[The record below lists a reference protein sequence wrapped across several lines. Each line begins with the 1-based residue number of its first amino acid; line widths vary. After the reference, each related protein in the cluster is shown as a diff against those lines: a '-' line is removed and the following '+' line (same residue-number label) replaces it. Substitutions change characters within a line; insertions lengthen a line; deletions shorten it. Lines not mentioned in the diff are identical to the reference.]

1 MSPLTPQ
8 QQRVVAH
15 DKGPAL
21 VFATAGAGKTT
32 TMTARIER
40 LVRQRVFLPREILA
54 TSFNRDAAESI
65 RRNLKRRG
73 VEGVQV
79 QTLHGL
85 GYGVVRQAGK
95 LGLLPSTA
103 ENSSGNSSGFDGIE
117 RRILW
122 ATLDE
127 ARRRKVEFSAELNR
141 LDQDDFLGFVARCKP
156 TFRTL
161 TIE

>member
-8 QQRVVAH
+8 QQLVVAH
-15 DKGPAL
+15 DRGPAL

-40 LVRQRVFLPREILA
+40 LVLQRLFRPGEILA
-54 TSFNRDAAESI
+54 TSFNKDAAESI

-73 VEGVQV
+73 VDGVQV

-85 GYGVVRQAGK
+85 GYGIVRQAEK
-95 LGLLPSTA
+95 LGLLPAAS
-103 ENSSGNSSGFDGIE
+103 ESKNGFDGVE

-122 ATLDE
+122 AALDE
-127 ARRRKVEFSAELNR
+127 ARRRKVEYRF
-141 LDQDDFLGFVARCKP
+141 
-156 TFRTL
+156 FRTASRTL
-161 TIE
+161 KFWATQFKSNARSRM